1 MLDFRWLRH
10 FEGTVFNVPRFL
22 IVRAII
28 SSKDFLPDV
37 LQCHSIKCVF
47 SPILSF
53 QGSALFF
60 LRLYGPKYTPLEFYD
75 PPCTSWVFLGL
86 F

>member
-10 FEGTVFNVPRFL
+10 FEGTVFPRFL
-22 IVRAII
+22 IVQAII
-28 SSKDFLPDV
+28 SSKDFLPNV
-37 LQCHSIKCVF
+37 LQCHSIKCVLP
-47 SPILSF
+47 PILSF

-60 LRLYGPKYTPLEFYD
+60 LRLYVPKYIPLEFYD
-75 PPCTSWVFLGL
+75 PPRTLWVFLGL